1 VDCTPAALLF
11 DFLRSLP
18 VTIRSSICLQVV
30 HTRELERRAIRASDE
45 DMIELIADRVS
56 NATSSYLAVAAAIG
70 AIEYALSRPP
80 INHHGLARSAVDIG
94 DNGLL
99 EMALAQ
105 PLRERHLEQARA
117 SWTKLRATS
126 LSYPAL
132 HEAEIREMVDN
143 PILLADQQD
152 DQPH

>member
-56 NATSSYLAVAAAIG
+56 NATSSYL